1 MLEYKGYFGTV
12 EADDGVFTGR
22 VSGLRDVITFEGATF
37 AEIEQAFRDS
47 IDDYLAFCAER
58 GEPPDRPYSGKIP
71 LRVSPEMHRR
81 AATLAQAAGMSLNQW
96 IAHRIETGTWI
107 RGSHTESGA
116 RHATMSQRDEIAS
129 IRRGRAKGES

>member
-71 LRVSPEMHRR
+71 LRVSPETHRR
-81 AATLAQAAGMSLNQW
+81 AATLAHAAGMSLNQW
-96 IAHRIETGTWI
+96 IAHRIETGT
-107 RGSHTESGA
+107 
-116 RHATMSQRDEIAS
+116 
-129 IRRGRAKGES
+129 